1 MAKINITRLPNATE
15 EYDASQ
21 FDQMIRLLEQI
32 VFLLNT
38 NFQQDLKEQAESETF
53 SLANTFKSAMVDLTN
68 TDLTTILTV
77 PTADPG
83 ATPPVPPTT
92 NVVKSILVCND
103 SGSTTLVDLEV
114 LRSSATFE
122 LFKAKSVATN
132 TTTELLSQP
141 LVLQE
146 SDVLKA
152 QANAA
157 NQVHII
163 VSFME
168 VTKGQL

>member
-1 MAKINITRLPNATE
+1 
-15 EYDASQ
+15 
-21 FDQMIRLLEQI
+21 
-32 VFLLNT
+32 
-38 NFQQDLKEQAESETF
+38 
-53 SLANTFKSAMVDLTN
+53 MVDMT
-68 TDLTTILTV
+68 TTGLTTLITV
-77 PTADPG
+77 PTANPG

-92 NVVKSILVCND
+92 DVIKSILICND

-114 LRSSATFE
+114 VRSSATFE

-146 SDVLKA
+146 SDVLKP

>member
-1 MAKINITRLPNATE
+1 
-15 EYDASQ
+15 
-21 FDQMIRLLEQI
+21 
-32 VFLLNT
+32 
-38 NFQQDLKEQAESETF
+38 
-53 SLANTFKSAMVDLTN
+53 MVDMTS

-77 PTADPG
+77 PTANPG

-92 NVVKSILVCND
+92 DIIKSILICND

-141 LVLQE
+141 LVL
-146 SDVLKA
+146 
-152 QANAA
+152 
-157 NQVHII
+157 
-163 VSFME
+163 
-168 VTKGQL
+168 

>member
-1 MAKINITRLPNATE
+1 M
-15 EYDASQ
+15 
-21 FDQMIRLLEQI
+21 
-32 VFLLNT
+32 
-38 NFQQDLKEQAESETF
+38 
-53 SLANTFKSAMVDLTN
+53 ANTFKSAMLDVTS
-68 TDLTTILTV
+68 TDLTTLITV

-103 SGSTTLVDLEV
+103 SGNTTLLDVEV
-114 LRSSATFE
+114 VRASATFE
-122 LFKAKSVATN
+122 IFKQKSISTN
-132 TTTELLSQP
+132 TTTELLEQP

-146 SDVLKA
+146 SDVMKV

-163 VSFME
+163 ASFME
-168 VTKGQL
+168 ITKGQL